1 MSAAEKARPVR
12 QLELRRGTEAVTEVL
27 ADGSRIAV
35 LDQGRVSGEIRRAVG
50 ERKYR
55 WQLDVSGP

>member
-1 MSAAEKARPVR
+1 MSAAGEADLVRP
-12 QLELRRGTEAVTEVL
+12 LELRRGTKAVTEVL
-27 ADGSRIAV
+27 ADGRRIAV